1 MSAKSLLTREEIT
14 MLRMNHLQ
22 AIHKEYRDVVQ
33 SLNIIADAYK
43 KLDGDELY
51 ICEEDQIR
59 LLKQMGKNVLEL
71 EAAVKN
77 LKLYLRDIAIRL
89 NLL

>member
-1 MSAKSLLTREEIT
+1 